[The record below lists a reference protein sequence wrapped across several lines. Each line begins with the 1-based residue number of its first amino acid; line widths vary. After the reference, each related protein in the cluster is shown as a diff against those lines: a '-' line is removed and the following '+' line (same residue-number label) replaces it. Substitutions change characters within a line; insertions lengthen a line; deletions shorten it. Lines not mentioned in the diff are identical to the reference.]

1 MATDNRAQ
9 LEVQLQRFAKS
20 RQKAQLNLEEL
31 MAIATEPEAQKQ
43 HDQLV
48 EALRRSADYEF
59 RIVVLGEFLKL
70 QERVNKCA
78 RANEFFQRARSPIT
92 VLTVIAYGPS

>member
-1 MATDNRAQ
+1 
-9 LEVQLQRFAKS
+9 
-20 RQKAQLNLEEL
+20 

-70 QERVNKCA
+70 QERVNK
-78 RANEFFQRARSPIT
+78 
-92 VLTVIAYGPS
+92 